1 MAKTL
6 KIIFVFALILRL
18 ILAPLFY
25 HRDLKTQNF
34 HLQFL
39 SSGVVNIYQYIA
51 DHKSELPYRDTF
63 NYLPLTYIGLG
74 SIQTILKPFLPSD
87 FFLWINDWSATQDN
101 YPNLFY
107 FLLISKIPYIILDF
121 GIAFL
126 LYKMYGENLLKIW
139 LFNPFTFYFIYVLA
153 NFDVIPVFF
162 TVLAFYYLRK
172 NMDFLAFFS
181 LGIAVALKLYP
192 LMFLPF
198 FLFYHRS
205 NVKKIILST
214 FYFSLPLFIS
224 LAPFISNPA
233 FIDSFSGSGLTQKI
247 FEIKY
252 FHLPLFP
259 LIYTLVFLKYFFSK
273 TKNLEL
279 SFLILFLAFIVFV
292 PFHSQWLLWFLPFV
306 ISPILKTKIKTLIF
320 LFILLLSLAYV
331 ALINDQYLFWG
342 HLIPISFDFLNLP
355 HPVEIV
361 TQKFHQNPALIQQN
375 IKIFIAFLSLIFIIP
390 LREKNIRLSTN

>member
-1 MAKTL
+1 MNRKL
-6 KIIFVFALILRL
+6 KIIFIFALILRL

-63 NYLPLTYIGLG
+63 NYLPLTYL
-74 SIQTILKPFLPSD
+74 SLASVQNLLKPLLPGD
-87 FFLWINDWSATQDN
+87 FYVWINDWSATQDN

-107 FLLISKIPYIILDF
+107 FLLISKIPYLLFDF
-121 GIAFL
+121 GIAYL
-126 LYKMYGENLLKIW
+126 LYKIYGENILKIW
-139 LFNPFTFYFIYVLA
+139 LYNPFSFYFIYVLA

-162 TVLAFYYLRK
+162 TVLAYYYLRQNK
-172 NMDFLAFFS
+172 EFLAFFS
-181 LGIAVALKLYP
+181 LGLAVALKLYP
-192 LMFLPF
+192 LMFFPF
-198 FLFYHRS
+198 FLFYYRPKI
-205 NVKKIILST
+205 KKIFLAT
-214 FYFSLPLFIS
+214 LYLLLPLIFSIV
-224 LAPFISNPA
+224 PFITNSA
-233 FIDSFSGSGLTQKI
+233 FTNSFSGSGLTQKI
-247 FEIKY
+247 FEIKF

-259 LIYTLVFLKYFFSK
+259 LVYTLVFLKYFFSK
-273 TKNLEL
+273 TKSLEF
-279 SFLILFLAFIVFV
+279 SFLLLFLAFIVFV

-306 ISPILKTKIKTLIF
+306 ILPVIKTKIKTITF

-355 HPVEIV
+355 HPVEIIV
-361 TQKFHQNPALIQQN
+361 ERFHQDPALIQQD
-375 IKIFIAFLSLIFIIP
+375 IKIFVAFLSLIFIIP
-390 LREKNIRLSTN
+390 FREKNNTLSTN